1 MFVAGHLCAEQSE
14 HMANHFQHE
23 HFGNWK
29 VEDFLELLKESANE
43 YGPDSEMF
51 GSDRQDQ

>member
-1 MFVAGHLCAEQSE
+1 MFVAGHLCTEQSE
-14 HMANHFQHE
+14 HMVNHFQHE